1 VTDSN
6 TVAGVDSGTS
16 RQDTRPPRGALIVI
30 AVGLVACV
38 VAALASVG
46 KGEGEAAQLEWVTM
60 SPMPDS
66 RPAAVP
72 AGRGQQMQLTDGG
85 IRATGLNVSG
95 YELLRVFTT
104 LRIDAGAP
112 IGRARI
118 LCSIKAPGAEV
129 GQTSGGLRASYPR
142 SSEENLYAQ
151 EVPEVS
157 PVEFS
162 SHGAEIA
169 AVEIDDLPE
178 HFATIRK
185 IKLSWPQYKKGTER
199 WEYFL
204 PPGQP
209 ARELALPF
217 LAVWKTT
224 IPPKA
229 EASCTLTTG
238 AGEATVSQRG
248 SLPQLSPAIA
258 E

>member
-38 VAALASVG
+38 VAALATVG
-46 KGEGEAAQLEWVTM
+46 KGEGEAAQLEWVTK

-66 RPAAVP
+66 QPVAVP
-72 AGRGQQMQLTDGG
+72 GGAQQMQLTDGG
-85 IRATGLNVSG
+85 VRATGLNVSG
-95 YELLRVFTT
+95 YELFRVLST
-104 LRIDAGAP
+104 LRIEAGAP
-112 IGRARI
+112 LGRARI
-118 LCSIKAPGAEV
+118 VCSIRAQGAEV

-157 PVEFS
+157 AIEFS

-178 HFATIRK
+178 RFATIRK
-185 IKLSWPQYKKGTER
+185 VKLSWPRYEKGIER

-204 PPGQP
+204 PPGRP
-209 ARELALPF
+209 GKELALPF

-224 IPPKA
+224 SPPRA
-229 EASCTLTTG
+229 EVSCTLTTG

-248 SLPQLSPAIA
+248 SLPRLSPPIA

>member
-1 VTDSN
+1 M
-6 TVAGVDSGTS
+6 DSGS
-16 RQDTRPPRGALIVI
+16 RTQDTRPPRGALIVI
-30 AVGLVACV
+30 AVGLIACV
-38 VAALASVG
+38 VAALAAVG
-46 KGEGEAAQLEWVTM
+46 KGEGEAAQLEWVM
-60 SPMPDS
+60 KSPMPDS
-66 RPAAVP
+66 QPVAVP
-72 AGRGQQMQLTDGG
+72 GGGQQMRLTDGG

-95 YELLRVFTT
+95 YELFRVLTT

-118 LCSIKAPGAEV
+118 LCSVKAPGAEV

-169 AVEIDDLPE
+169 AVEIDDLPDR
-178 HFATIRK
+178 FATIRK
-185 IKLSWPQYKKGTER
+185 IKLSWPRYEKGIER

-204 PPGQP
+204 PSGRPGK
-209 ARELALPF
+209 ELALPF

-224 IPPKA
+224 SPPKA
-229 EASCTLTTG
+229 EASCTLTTA
-238 AGEATVSQRG
+238 AGKATVSQRG
-248 SLPQLSPAIA
+248 SLPRLSPPIA

>member
-1 VTDSN
+1 MDS
-6 TVAGVDSGTS
+6 TAPT
-16 RQDTRPPRGALIVI
+16 QDTRPPRGALIVV

-38 VAALASVG
+38 VAALATVG
-46 KGEGEAAQLEWVTM
+46 RGEGEAAQLEWVM
-60 SPMPDS
+60 KSPMPDS
-66 RPAAVP
+66 GPVAVP
-72 AGRGQQMQLTDGG
+72 GGEGHEMQLTDGG

-95 YELLRVFTT
+95 YELFRVLTT

-118 LCSIKAPGAEV
+118 LCSIEAPGAEV

-162 SHGAEIA
+162 SHGDEIA
-169 AVEIDDLPE
+169 VVEIDDLPA
-178 HFATIRK
+178 HFATMRK
-185 IKLSWPQYKKGTER
+185 IKLSWPTYKPGIER

-209 ARELALPF
+209 GKDLVLPF
-217 LAVWKTT
+217 LTVWKTT
-224 IPPKA
+224 SPPRA
-229 EASCTLTTG
+229 TASCTLTTA
-238 AGEATVSQRG
+238 AGKATVSQRG
-248 SLPQLSPAIA
+248 SLPKLSSTIA